1 MKKIILEVY
10 AFIASISALFV
21 YIYRFS
27 LRGTLNPMIKDEKIG
42 QNIVLLGNGPSVND
56 AIIDLL
62 TTNSVYAVVN
72 FFALSKYYQR
82 LRPRYYILSD
92 GAFCCELSF
101 NTMIADLI
109 EHINETTKWK
119 MSLYIPYRSI
129 KGSNIAKMFT
139 NPLIEV
145 HFYNDIPYE
154 GKYVIPALRDYLYR
168 KGLANIDI
176 WNVIQAG
183 IMLLILLG
191 YKTIH
196 LYGVENSEPNSLKVN
211 EKNQAGYI
219 HELFYDKSQSNM
231 ELILNEDGSPMK
243 VCQILFR
250 YYKTFQGFMDVNHF
264 AKKQNCRVINHTTA
278 SLIDAFE
285 RV

>member
-1 MKKIILEVY
+1 MKKIVLKIY
-10 AFIASISALFV
+10 AFFAGINVLLV
-21 YIYRFS
+21 YIYRFI
-27 LRGTLNPMIKDEKIG
+27 LRGTLKPMIKDEKVG
-42 QNIVLLGNGPSVND
+42 KDIVLLGNGPSVDD
-56 AIIDLL
+56 AINNLS

-72 FFALSKYYQR
+72 FFALGKYYQQ
-82 LRPRYYILSD
+82 LKPRYYILSD
-92 GAFCCELSF
+92 GAYCSDSSLNSMVTALMER
-101 NTMIADLI
+101 
-109 EHINETTKWK
+109 INETTKWK

-129 KGSNIAKMFT
+129 KGSNVTKIFT
-139 NPLIEV
+139 NPLIKV

-154 GKYVIPALRDYLYR
+154 GKYAIPALRDYLYR

-183 IMLLILLG
+183 VMLLVLLG

-211 EKNQAGYI
+211 EKNQPGYV
-219 HELFYDKSQSNM
+219 HELFYDKSQSYM
-231 ELILNEDGSPMK
+231 QLVLNEDGSSK
-243 VCQILFR
+243 RVYEILFR

-264 AKKQNCRVINHTTA
+264 AKKQNCRVINHTSA

>member
-1 MKKIILEVY
+1 
-10 AFIASISALFV
+10 
-21 YIYRFS
+21 
-27 LRGTLNPMIKDEKIG
+27 
-42 QNIVLLGNGPSVND
+42 
-56 AIIDLL
+56 
-62 TTNSVYAVVN
+62 
-72 FFALSKYYQR
+72 
-82 LRPRYYILSD
+82 
-92 GAFCCELSF
+92 
-101 NTMIADLI
+101 MIADLI

-231 ELILNEDGSPMK
+231 ELILNEDGSPK
-243 VCQILFR
+243 TSPLFVNSHS
-250 YYKTFQGFMDVNHF
+250 YLLWLLKNNKAGFLQLLSIYLQELL
-264 AKKQNCRVINHTTA
+264 QNEEFK
-278 SLIDAFE
+278 SKLDKLI
-285 RV
+285 

>member
-82 LRPRYYILSD
+82 LKPRYYILSD

-183 IMLLILLG
+183 IIAALLYFI
-191 YKTIH
+191 
-196 LYGVENSEPNSLKVN
+196 
-211 EKNQAGYI
+211 
-219 HELFYDKSQSNM
+219 
-231 ELILNEDGSPMK
+231 
-243 VCQILFR
+243 
-250 YYKTFQGFMDVNHF
+250 
-264 AKKQNCRVINHTTA
+264 
-278 SLIDAFE
+278 
-285 RV
+285 

>member
-62 TTNSVYAVVN
+62 TLKSATKLFSVLLA
-72 FFALSKYYQR
+72 SKR
-82 LRPRYYILSD
+82 PLITELADKLRPD

>member
-1 MKKIILEVY
+1 ME
-10 AFIASISALFV
+10 
-21 YIYRFS
+21 
-27 LRGTLNPMIKDEKIG
+27 
-42 QNIVLLGNGPSVND
+42 
-56 AIIDLL
+56 
-62 TTNSVYAVVN
+62 
-72 FFALSKYYQR
+72 
-82 LRPRYYILSD
+82 
-92 GAFCCELSF
+92 
-101 NTMIADLI
+101 
-109 EHINETTKWK
+109 

-196 LYGVENSEPNSLKVN
+196 LYGVENSEPNSLK
-211 EKNQAGYI
+211 ETDTTQAGYI